1 MMQSAFQK
9 SLAAR
14 SSLLGRSAN
23 QLVAAQRA
31 NFAGKEIKFG
41 TEARAL
47 MLEGCDMLA
56 DAVQVTLG
64 PRGRNVVI
72 DRTFGVPKITKDGV
86 TVAKDIEFSNRY
98 HNIGANL
105 VKQVASKAND
115 EAGDGTTTATILARA
130 IFKEGC
136 KSVAAGMNPM
146 DLRRGIQLAVD
157 SVIEGLKEQSIPIQS
172 TEEIKNVATISAN
185 NDAKIGGLIAGI
197 FDRLGP
203 HGTITVSEGKSLET
217 EVEYVE
223 GLKWERGYVSPYFV
237 TDAKTSKVEFANA
250 AILLVDKKIS
260 SVQQVLPFLEAC
272 MQQQKP
278 LLIVAEDVE
287 SEALATLVVNKL
299 RGGLKVAAVKS
310 PGFGDNRRN
319 TMQDIAIATGATFL
333 SEDVGQGLE
342 GADLSALGSA
352 KQVIISKDDTII
364 MGGAGEKA
372 DVDERVDAIVRQ
384 RENTTSEY
392 DKEKLD
398 ERMGRLTGG
407 VAVIKV
413 GGASEVEVGEL
424 KDRIQ
429 DALCATRAA
438 SEEGVVVGGGSAL
451 LYASKKLD
459 ALEGANFDQNVGI
472 QIVRD
477 ACRIPTKTICQN
489 AGFEGSIV
497 VDKLVEGGD
506 SSRGFD
512 ASKGEYTDMK
522 TAGIIDP
529 TKVVRTAL
537 VDASGVASLMITTE
551 AMIVEVPEAKPAG
564 GAPDMGGMGGMGGMM

>member
-1 MMQSAFQK
+1 MQSIVRTTLSRR
-9 SLAAR
+9 SLALKKTQ
-14 SSLLGRSAN
+14 S
-23 QLVAAQRA
+23 QLVATQRF
-31 NFAGKEIKFG
+31 NFAGKDIKFG

-64 PRGRNVVI
+64 PRGRNVVL

-115 EAGDGTTTATILARA
+115 EAGDGTTTATILARS

-146 DLRRGIQLAVD
+146 DLRRGIQMAVD
-157 SVIEGLKEQSIPIQS
+157 EVVYGLKEQSIPIKGK
-172 TEEIKNVATISAN
+172 EEIMNVATISAN
-185 NDAKIGGLIAGI
+185 GDAHIGGLIAGI
-197 FDRLGP
+197 FEKLGAN
-203 HGTITVSEGKSLET
+203 GTITVAEGKSLET

-223 GLKWERGYVSPYFV
+223 GLRWDRGYVSPYFV
-237 TDAKTSKVEFANA
+237 TETKSQKVEFANA

-260 SVQQVLPFLEAC
+260 SVQQILPFLEGC

-278 LLIVAEDVE
+278 LLLVAEDVE

-319 TMQDIAIATGATFL
+319 TMQDIAMATGATFL
-333 SEDVGQGLE
+333 SEDVGQSLD
-342 GADLSALGSA
+342 GADLSVLGSA

-372 DVDERVDAIVRQ
+372 DIDDRVETIYRQ
-384 RENTTSEY
+384 MENSTSEY
-392 DKEKLD
+392 DKEKLQ
-398 ERMGRLTGG
+398 ERAGRLTGG

-438 SEEGVVVGGGSAL
+438 ADEGIVVGGGSAL
-451 LYASKKLD
+451 LFASKKLD
-459 ALEGANFDQNVGI
+459 KLEGANFDQNVGI
-472 QIVRD
+472 GIVRA
-477 ACRIPTKTICQN
+477 ACKIPTKTICQN

-497 VDKLVEGGD
+497 VDKLLEGGD
-506 SSRGFD
+506 DGRGFD
-512 ASKGEYTDMK
+512 ASTGEYVDMK
-522 TAGIIDP
+522 
-529 TKVVRTAL
+529 
-537 VDASGVASLMITTE
+537 
-551 AMIVEVPEAKPAG
+551 
-564 GAPDMGGMGGMGGMM
+564 